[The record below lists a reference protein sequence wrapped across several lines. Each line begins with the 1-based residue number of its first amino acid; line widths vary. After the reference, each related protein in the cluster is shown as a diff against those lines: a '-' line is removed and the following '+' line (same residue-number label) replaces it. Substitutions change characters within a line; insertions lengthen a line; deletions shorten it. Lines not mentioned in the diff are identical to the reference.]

1 MQTAPSVLFVGS
13 YPPRQ
18 CGIATFTRDLAH
30 ALHAVGGRQFQVIAV
45 HNADREP
52 AHPPEVALSIRR
64 DRLEDYLR
72 AADYVNGA
80 PVDVVSLQHEFGL
93 FGGQAGDYILEFLRH
108 VEKPVVTTLHTVIRR
123 PAPEYREATLGLIR
137 LSERLVVMSDV
148 ARDILLETYGAPAE
162 RIVLVPH
169 GVPDVPAEDRAALK
183 EALGLAGRFVI
194 LTFGLLSRNKGIELM
209 LDALPTVVEEHPEV
223 LYVVLGATHPE
234 VVRREGESYRSFLE
248 DKVGR
253 MDLAGHVRFVNQ
265 YVDQETLLRY
275 IHASDLY
282 VTPYPH
288 EEQVVS
294 GTLSYALALG
304 KPIVSTPYWYARELL
319 QDDRGV
325 LVPFGDAGAMA
336 AAVRRLIA
344 DRQEYER
351 ISRAAY
357 ERGLAMRWPVVAQRF
372 AGVLREA
379 VAAGKAVA
387 TGKAVAVWA
396 EAAESTAHACAAT
409 SWVGADGVAAG
420 GVGENGTGVDGRAGA
435 PPIRLDHLRR
445 LSDETGLLQ
454 HATHGVPD
462 PQFGYSADDAGRAL
476 VVLMELYAR
485 YGRTDGLDLAETYL
499 KFLRHAQR
507 ADGAFHNFVAY
518 DRRYLDDRGSEDTLG
533 RVLWGLAHVAKSAPD
548 AGMRALATEM
558 VQAARPHVEKLH
570 YLRAKA
576 YAVCG
581 LAAFAQSFADEADA
595 RPWRALLE
603 RLAADL
609 ASRFEDYARPGWEWF
624 EERLTYGNAI
634 LSHALLVAHRAT
646 GLERLRLA
654 GLRSLDFLWRCQWN
668 GQYLDLVGNDGWAS
682 RNGPRAVFGQQP
694 IDAGY
699 MVMACATAYL
709 VTRQALYA
717 QRARDAFAW
726 FLGRNRLGRPLVD
739 PETGA
744 VSDGLDAHGVST
756 NQGAESV
763 ICWLLAQLAL
773 ARLPASPADGAAL
786 RAPVRRP
793 AASVLPGRN
802 RAAVRAS

>member
-30 ALHAVGGRQFQVIAV
+30 ALQAVGGRPFQVIAV

-52 AHPPEVALSIRR
+52 EHPPEVALAIRR
-64 DRLEDYLR
+64 DRLEDYRR
-72 AADYVNGA
+72 AADYVNSA

-93 FGGQAGDYILEFLRH
+93 FGGQAGQYIHEFLRR
-108 VEKPVVTTLHTVIRR
+108 VEKPVVTTLHTVIRQ
-123 PAPEYREATLGLIR
+123 PEPEYREATLALIR
-137 LSERLVVMSDV
+137 HSERLVVMSEV
-148 ARDILLETYGAPAE
+148 ARDILLETYRAPAE
-162 RIVLVPH
+162 QITLVPH
-169 GVPDVPAEDRAALK
+169 GVPDMPGEDPAALK
-183 EALGLAGRFVI
+183 AALGLAGRFVI

-209 LDALPTVVEEHPEV
+209 LDALPAVVAAHPEV

-234 VVRREGESYRSFLE
+234 VVRWEGESYRSFLE
-248 DKVGR
+248 DKVRRLG
-253 MDLAGHVRFVNQ
+253 LAGHVRFVNQ

-282 VTPYPH
+282 VTPYRNA
-288 EEQVVS
+288 EQVVS

-304 KPIVSTPYWYARELL
+304 KPIVSTPYWYAQELL
-319 QDDRGV
+319 RDGRGV
-325 LVPFGDAGAMA
+325 VVPFGDAGAMA
-336 AAVRRLIA
+336 AAVGRLIA
-344 DRQEYER
+344 DREAYER

-357 ERGLAMRWPVVAQRF
+357 DRGLGMRWPVVAGRF
-372 AGVLREA
+372 AAVLAEA

-387 TGKAVAVWA
+387 G
-396 EAAESTAHACAAT
+396 AAAAAGARASGASTWL
-409 SWVGADGVAAG
+409 SADGQPG
-420 GVGENGTGVDGRAGA
+420 L

-485 YGRTDGLDLAETYL
+485 HGRTDGLDLAETYL

-518 DRRYLDDRGSEDTLG
+518 DRRYLDDQGSEDTLG
-533 RVLWGLAHVAKSAPD
+533 RVLWGLGHVAKSAPE
-548 AGMRALATEM
+548 AGMRALASEM
-558 VQAARPHVEKLH
+558 VQAARPHVENLH
-570 YLRAKA
+570 HLRAKA

-581 LAAFAQSFADEADA
+581 LAAFAQSFAQAAEAA
-595 RPWRALLE
+595 PWRALLE

-609 ASRFEDYARPGWEWF
+609 ARRFEDHARPGWEWF

-634 LSHALLVAHRAT
+634 LSYALLVAHRTT
-646 GLERLRLA
+646 GLERFRRV

-668 GQYLDLVGNDGWAS
+668 GQYLDLIGNDGWAS
-682 RNGPRAVFGQQP
+682 RDGQRAVFGQQP

-699 MVMACATAYL
+699 MVLACAAAYS
-709 VTRQALYA
+709 VTRQASYA

-726 FLGRNRLGRPLVD
+726 FLGRNRLGQPLVD
-739 PETGA
+739 PATGA
-744 VSDGLDAHGVST
+744 VSDGLEAHGVST
-756 NQGAESV
+756 NQGAEAAIS
-763 ICWLLAQLAL
+763 WLLAQLAL
-773 ARLPASPADGAAL
+773 ARLAAPTADAAAP
-786 RAPVRRP
+786 RAPARRP
-793 AASVLPGRN
+793 AANILPGTS
-802 RAAVRAS
+802 RAAVPAR